1 VAPPRDGSAAAITAS
16 ASNVAIAD
24 ERVHD
29 VVVVGAGPA
38 GAVAAALLA
47 ERGRRVLLL
56 ERSRAPVEKICG
68 EYLCPRALVNLRRL
82 KLTTQ
87 IERRRPRAI
96 DGMVMVAPDGTEV
109 VARFRAADGSPSG
122 GWSLPRAQ
130 FDGALQEEARVRG
143 ATLLFD
149 ASVVE
154 VCCEEGRVLVAAR
167 VGGEERPRSFAAS
180 FVVGADGRFSL
191 VARRLG
197 LARAPRG
204 RPRGVVHAWLRGVE
218 AIGARGEMHLLRDGS
233 YLGVDPLA
241 DGRVNVSLV
250 GDAEVVA
257 AAARERRGF
266 ELLRAAIALAPS
278 LARRSAGAELAG
290 EVRYLA
296 PVRSDVTSAVAPR
309 ALLVG
314 DAAGFLDPLTGE
326 GIHVAIADAELAAAA
341 IERAL
346 ARGRGD
352 VRALRPYARA
362 VARARR
368 GKALLHPLLQALLR
382 HPRVGNA
389 IAARLAQRPAA
400 AERLLAVVGN
410 LRGAASLAHPRFV
423 GALLRAPARTR
434 AANA

>member
-1 VAPPRDGSAAAITAS
+1 M
-16 ASNVAIAD
+16 D
-24 ERVHD
+24 ECDCD
-29 VVVVGAGPA
+29 VLVVGAGPA
-38 GAVAAALLA
+38 GAVTAALLA

-68 EYLCPRALVNLRRL
+68 EYLCPRAVLNLQRL
-82 KLTTQ
+82 GLAKE

-96 DGMVMVAPDGTEV
+96 DGMVIVAPDGAEV
-109 VARFRAADGSPSG
+109 DAIFRAADGSPSG
-122 GWSLPRAQ
+122 GWSLPRAEL
-130 FDGALQEEARVRG
+130 DGALQEEARARG
-143 ATLLFD
+143 ATLLFE

-154 VCCEEGRVLVAAR
+154 VRCDAARAVVLAR

-180 FVVGADGRFSL
+180 FVVGADGRFSS

-197 LARAPRG
+197 LARPPRG
-204 RPRGVVHAWLRGVE
+204 RPRGVVHAWLRGV
-218 AIGARGEMHLLRDGS
+218 APLGARGEMHLLRDGS

-241 DGRVNVSLV
+241 DGRLNVSLV
-250 GDAEVVA
+250 GDADVVA
-257 AAARERRGF
+257 AAARDRRGR
-266 ELLRAAIALAPS
+266 EHIHAAIALAPA
-278 LARRSAGAELAG
+278 LARRAASAELAG

-326 GIHVAIADAELAAAA
+326 GIHVAIADAELAVAA

-346 ARGRGD
+346 ALGRGD
-352 VRALRPYARA
+352 VAVLRPYARA
-362 VARARR
+362 VARARC
-368 GKALLHPLLQALLR
+368 GKALLHPLLQALLN

-389 IAARLAQRPAA
+389 IGARLAQDLAA

-423 GALLRAPARTR
+423 GALLRPPSR
-434 AANA
+434 AGVATS